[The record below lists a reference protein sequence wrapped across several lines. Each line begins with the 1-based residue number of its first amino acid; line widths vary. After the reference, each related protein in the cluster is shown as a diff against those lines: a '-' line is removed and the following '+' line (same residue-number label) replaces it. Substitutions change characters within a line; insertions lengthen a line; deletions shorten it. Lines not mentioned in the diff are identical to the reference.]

1 MAKKRDSVKT
11 KEKIILSAMEVFA
24 KDGYDGVSVDLIA
37 HKADINKAMIYYYFT
52 NKSKLYE
59 VVIEK
64 VLLDI
69 YDTIILESKKFQTP
83 TQRLNSFIFTFA
95 FFVKK
100 NPYLSSLMLVELSN
114 GGKNLPKNVFVGFKK
129 IFSLLNSIL
138 KDGEE
143 RGCFV
148 KTMPIVIHFMI
159 VGTINLF
166 ITTASLREDVLD
178 EFGADIGGNQTIDD
192 VAKYISENIIKML
205 KEEKR
210 C

>member
-1 MAKKRDSVKT
+1 MAKKRDSAKT
-11 KEKIILSAMEVFA
+11 KEKIILSAMELFA
-24 KDGYDGVSVDLIA
+24 RDGFAGVSVDLIA

-69 YDTIILESKKFQTP
+69 YETIILESKESQTP

-100 NPYLSSLMLVELSN
+100 NPYLSSLMLAELSN

-166 ITTASLREDVLD
+166 VTTTPLRAEVID
-178 EFGADIGGNQTIDD
+178 EFGEDISGNHTIDD
-192 VAKYISENIIKML
+192 VAKYISTNILKML
-205 KEEKR
+205 RKTK